1 VQSATEHFI
10 LEARDECNLIHLTSA
25 DRMNRLTFAR
35 VQAWTAL
42 MEGLTE
48 VAHPERDRR
57 PLIIT
62 GNDEYF
68 SVGADLNEIAALSG
82 TEALAFARCGQHLM
96 QVIDGFPAPVYA
108 AISGYCMGGGLDLA
122 LACDFRVCGANATFG
137 HRGAAL
143 GLMTGWG
150 GTQRLAGLL
159 GRGRALEMFA
169 TAEKLGAAE
178 ALNLG
183 LVGEITA
190 NPLARCVEQIA
201 QRHLHFR

>member
-1 VQSATEHFI
+1 MS
-10 LEARDECNLIHLTSA
+10 
-25 DRMNRLTFAR
+25 RLTFAR
-35 VQAWTAL
+35 VQALTAL

-48 VAHPERDRR
+48 FSHTEADRR

-82 TEALAFARCGQHLM
+82 PEALAFARCGQHLM
-96 QVIDGFPAPVYA
+96 QVIDGFPGPVYA

-122 LACDFRVCGANATFG
+122 LACDFRVCGANAIFG
-137 HRGAAL
+137 HRGAVL
-143 GLMTGWG
+143 GLITGWG

-159 GRGRALEMFA
+159 GRGRALGVFA

-178 ALNLG
+178 ALDLG

-201 QRHLHFR
+201 AKASALSLNRPSRPDEIH